1 MSPQAELEIK
11 ARGVCELLSATAT
24 IPQTQ
29 PMILPGK
36 PWNTAHDMIQN
47 IAILDRTSSLL
58 RPRQLQSPLQQCLGD
73 ELLCGPQ
80 LGRKPK
86 NGPVWTNRALG
97 TVALWGNKARE
108 FQGLCSKCTPRT
120 SRSCF
125 MSARSDEEIKSMV
138 LIVQKLPAK
147 YAQPF
152 IFHSFL
158 NEMHGCQ
165 TNQGL

>member
-1 MSPQAELEIK
+1 MCSYLPQQPFLKHSSWSYLGSLEIQLTIRFEIQPSSTEL
-11 ARGVCELLSATAT
+11 AHYWGRGS
-24 IPQTQ
+24 
-29 PMILPGK
+29 
-36 PWNTAHDMIQN
+36 
-47 IAILDRTSSLL
+47 SSLCFSSA
-58 RPRQLQSPLQQCLGD
+58 LQMNCSVVPS
-73 ELLCGPQ
+73 
-80 LGRKPK
+80 LGRSQKM
-86 NGPVWTNRALG
+86 ALSEQTG
-97 TVALWGNKARE
+97 HWELWHFGVRNKALE
-108 FQGLCSKCTPRT
+108 FQGVCCECTPRT

-125 MSARSDEEIKSMV
+125 MPARSDEEIKSMV